1 MSRYSAV
8 KSIHS
13 FDAKSVRISFLMK
26 QTITS
31 TRAGTNRKFPEEKK
45 ALISN
50 RGWLGDEPARHT
62 IHSMGCYSAVNSAH
76 KFDAKSVFTSL
87 IIKHAGKNEIKKYF
101 IYYILSF

>member
-8 KSIHS
+8 NSIHS

-62 IHSMGCYSAVNSAH
+62 NIRWVAILLSTVLINLMRR
-76 KFDAKSVFTSL
+76 VFSL
-87 IIKHAGKNEIKKYF
+87 A
-101 IYYILSF
+101 